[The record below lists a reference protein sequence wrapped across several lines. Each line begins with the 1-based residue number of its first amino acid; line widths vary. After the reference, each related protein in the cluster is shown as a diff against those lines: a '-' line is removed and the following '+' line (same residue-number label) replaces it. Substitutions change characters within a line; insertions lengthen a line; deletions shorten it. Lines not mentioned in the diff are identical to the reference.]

1 MRITAQIKLK
11 PTKEQK
17 ALINATMREYVHLAN
32 ECLADMVTFNEF
44 GKLTSKNV
52 DAELPSALKN
62 QSIADAKSAF
72 HRYRK
77 TGVEPIFRKPVAVWN
92 NQNYRMEKSVLVF
105 SVLLNGKS
113 QRIHVKAIF
122 PEKTY
127 DFLES
132 SNKGTLRITEKGGK
146 LIAQIA
152 VETNAQVPVTAAGVM
167 GVDLGLKCPAVCYT
181 DTGKV
186 KFIGNGRKN
195 KYIRRRFK
203 TRRKKMGKAKK
214 PEAIKKLSNKE
225 QRIIKDADHKVSREI
240 INFAVKNGIGT
251 IKLEKLA
258 NIRRTTRTSRKNEFN
273 LHTWSFYRLASFV
286 EYKAKLLGIKV
297 EYVEPA
303 YTSQV
308 CPVCGKLNH
317 ANDRSYQCDCGYHAH
332 RDLVGAINICA
343 A

>member
-1 MRITAQIKLK
+1 MQITVQLKLK
-11 PTKEQK
+11 PTQEQK
-17 ALINATMREYVHLAN
+17 ALIGATMREYIRLAN
-32 ECLADMVTFNEF
+32 ECLADMVTFNEC

-52 DAELPSALKN
+52 SAELPSTLKS
-62 QSIADAKSAF
+62 QGISDAKSAF
-72 HRYRK
+72 RRYRK
-77 TGVEPIFRKPVAVWN
+77 TGIEAIFRKPVAVWN
-92 NQNYRMEKSVLVF
+92 NQNYRVEKSALVF
-105 SVLLNGKS
+105 PVLLNGKS
-113 QRIHVKAIF
+113 QRIHVKAII

-132 SNKGTLRITEKGGK
+132 SKKGTLRITEKGGK

-225 QRIIKDADHKVSREI
+225 QRIMKDADHKLSREI

-258 NIRRTTRTSRKNEFN
+258 NIRRTARTSRKNEFN
-273 LHTWSFYRLASFV
+273 LHTWSFYRLASFI

>member
-1 MRITAQIKLK
+1 MQITVQLKLE
-11 PTKEQK
+11 PTQEQK
-17 ALINATMREYVHLAN
+17 ALIGATMREYIRLAN

-52 DAELPSALKN
+52 DAEIPSVLKN

-72 HRYRK
+72 RRYRK
-77 TGVEPIFRKPVAVWN
+77 TGIEAIFRKPVAVWN
-92 NQNYRMEKSVLVF
+92 NQNYRVEKSALVF
-105 SVLLNGKS
+105 PVRLLGKS
-113 QRIHVKAIF
+113 QRIHVKAMI
-122 PEKTY
+122 PEKTF
-127 DFLES
+127 DFLAARK
-132 SNKGTLRITEKGGK
+132 KGTLRITEKSGK
-146 LIAQIA
+146 LIAQVA
-152 VETNAQVPVTAAGVM
+152 VEADEQILSAATGVM

-181 DTGKV
+181 DAGKV

-203 TRRKKMGKAKK
+203 EKRRNLGKAKK
-214 PEAIKKLSNKE
+214 LAAIKKLRNKE
-225 QRIIKDADHKVSREI
+225 QRIMQDTDHKLSREI

-273 LHTWSFYRLASFV
+273 LHTWSFYRLASFI
-286 EYKAKLLGIKV
+286 EYKARMAGIRV
-297 EYVEPA
+297 EYVNPA

-332 RDLVGAINICA
+332 RDLVGAINI
-343 A
+343 

>member
-1 MRITAQIKLK
+1 MQITVQLKLK
-11 PTKEQK
+11 PTQEQK
-17 ALINATMREYVHLAN
+17 ALIGATMREYIRLAN
-32 ECLADMVTFNEF
+32 ECLADMVTFSEC

-52 DAELPSALKN
+52 GAELPSVLKN

-72 HRYRK
+72 RRYRK
-77 TGVEPIFRKPVAVWN
+77 TGVEAIFRKPVAVWN
-92 NQNYRMEKSVLVF
+92 NQNYRIEKNALVF
-105 SVLLNGKS
+105 PVLLNGKS
-113 QRIHVKAIF
+113 QRIHVKAMI
-122 PEKTY
+122 PDKTF
-127 DFLES
+127 DFLAARK
-132 SNKGTLRITEKGGK
+132 KGTLRITEKGGK

-152 VETNAQVPVTAAGVM
+152 VEADEQILSAAAGVM

-203 TRRKKMGKAKK
+203 EKRRNLGKAKK
-214 PEAIKKLSNKE
+214 LAAIKKLRNKE
-225 QRIIKDADHKVSREI
+225 QRIMQDTDHKLSREI
-240 INFAVKNGIGT
+240 VNFAVKNGIGT
-251 IKLEKLA
+251 IKMEKLA
-258 NIRRTTRTSRKNEFN
+258 NIRSTARKSRKNEHN

>member
-1 MRITAQIKLK
+1 MQITVQLKLK
-11 PTKEQK
+11 PTQEQK
-17 ALINATMREYVHLAN
+17 ALIGATMREYIRLAN

-72 HRYRK
+72 RRYRK
-77 TGVEPIFRKPVAVWN
+77 TGIEAIFRKPVAVWN
-92 NQNYRMEKSVLVF
+92 NQNYRIEKNALVF
-105 SVLLNGKS
+105 PVLLNGKS
-113 QRIHVKAIF
+113 QRIHVKAMI
-122 PEKTY
+122 PEKTF
-127 DFLES
+127 DFLAARK
-132 SNKGTLRITEKGGK
+132 KGTLRITQKSGK

-152 VETNAQVPVTAAGVM
+152 VEADEQVLSAATGVM

-203 TRRKKMGKAKK
+203 EKRRNLGKAKK
-214 PEAIKKLSNKE
+214 LAAIKKLRNKE
-225 QRIIKDADHKVSREI
+225 QRIMQDTDHKLSREI
-240 INFAVKNGIGT
+240 VNFAVKNGIGT

>member
-1 MRITAQIKLK
+1 MQITVQLKLK
-11 PTKEQK
+11 PTQEQK
-17 ALINATMREYVHLAN
+17 ALIGATMREYIRLAN

-72 HRYRK
+72 RRYRK
-77 TGVEPIFRKPVAVWN
+77 TGIEAIFRKPVAVWN
-92 NQNYRMEKSVLVF
+92 NQNYRIEKNALVF
-105 SVLLNGKS
+105 PVLLNGKS
-113 QRIHVKAIF
+113 QRIHVKAMI
-122 PEKTY
+122 PEKTF
-127 DFLES
+127 DFLAARK
-132 SNKGTLRITEKGGK
+132 KGTLRITQKNGK

-152 VETNAQVPVTAAGVM
+152 VEADEQVLSAATGVM

-203 TRRKKMGKAKK
+203 EKRRNLGKAKK
-214 PEAIKKLSNKE
+214 LAAIKKLRNKE
-225 QRIIKDADHKVSREI
+225 QRIMQDTDHKLSREI
-240 INFAVKNGIGT
+240 VNFAVKNGIGT